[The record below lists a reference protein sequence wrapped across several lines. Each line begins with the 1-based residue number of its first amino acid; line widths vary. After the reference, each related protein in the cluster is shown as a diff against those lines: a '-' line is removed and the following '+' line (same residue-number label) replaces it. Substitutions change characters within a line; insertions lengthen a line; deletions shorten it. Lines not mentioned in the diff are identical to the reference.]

1 MELQELRDEPLMQ
14 APPAGF
20 SLAEVVVRL
29 VRPDERIKWDVLMD
43 QHHYL
48 GFKRFAGRGLRY
60 VAEWRGRWIA
70 LAGWQAAALKCAPRD
85 RWIGWRGKK
94 MFKRLH
100 LIANNTRFLVLGER
114 GVFANLGS
122 CMLSA
127 MVRRLSDDWL
137 QQYGH
142 RLLAVESFVD
152 PAKFTGTMYAAANWS
167 YVGNSKGYARCN
179 GHYTDPHGKPKRLYV
194 RALRS
199 DACDILRQRGELAD
213 LAAAADGVSLRRNS
227 HVEPHLAIGKYYV
240 ARPRAR

>member
-127 MVRRLSDDWL
+127 MVRR
-137 QQYGH
+137 Q
-142 RLLAVESFVD
+142 
-152 PAKFTGTMYAAANWS
+152 
-167 YVGNSKGYARCN
+167 
-179 GHYTDPHGKPKRLYV
+179 
-194 RALRS
+194 
-199 DACDILRQRGELAD
+199 
-213 LAAAADGVSLRRNS
+213 
-227 HVEPHLAIGKYYV
+227 
-240 ARPRAR
+240 